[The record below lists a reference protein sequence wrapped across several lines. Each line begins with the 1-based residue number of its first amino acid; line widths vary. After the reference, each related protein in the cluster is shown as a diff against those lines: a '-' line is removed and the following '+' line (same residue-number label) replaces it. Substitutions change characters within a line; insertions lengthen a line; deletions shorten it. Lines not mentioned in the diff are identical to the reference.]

1 MVSNAIRS
9 PARTPDAPA
18 FLSPFFLTMKLVP
31 MKTLEESASTSP
43 LMLSVDIPVYDS
55 TQLPPPEPAAAEVD
69 VSAAMP
75 PAGAGIPGKPSL
87 RTVRSAARSRG
98 GGACERDP
106 DAASGGRRRARGG
119 SAHRS
124 GQVTT
129 ASRRRSAFAAFLA
142 VGAEE
147 SGSDADNGDGDGDAG
162 EEVTGEGEGCAS
174 PRRADMFGCGLASA

>member
-1 MVSNAIRS
+1 MVSSAIRS

-69 VSAAMP
+69 VSAAIP

-87 RTVRSAARSRG
+87 RPCAPPLDRAVAARARSRCG
-98 GGACERDP
+98 ERWE
-106 DAASGGRRRARGG
+106 ASRAGG
-119 SAHRS
+119 SAHHS

-129 ASRRRSAFAAFLA
+129 ASRRRSAFAVFLA
-142 VGAEE
+142 AGGGGEWI
-147 SGSDADNGDGDGDAG
+147 GRRQRRRRRRRGGNG
-162 EEVTGEGEGCAS
+162 
-174 PRRADMFGCGLASA
+174 